1 MLIIVNSSHA
11 ANTLVDSSSLQQ
23 FMRDSQQIQQNHII
37 NQTLK
42 ITQLYAF
49 IQLIINLHNHTMFCK
64 DVILSFY
71 VGSVS
76 AYSYYV
82 LENVYCNMHKCSSQY
97 VPHFSSIPFIYLQ
110 NSNFQSPNFG
120 SRNFRSPIFQ

>member
-23 FMRDSQQIQQNHII
+23 FMRDWQQIQQNHII
-37 NQTLK
+37 NHTLK

-49 IQLIINLHNHTMFCK
+49 VQLIINLHNHTMFCK

-82 LENVYCNMHKCSSQY
+82 L
-97 VPHFSSIPFIYLQ
+97 Q
-110 NSNFQSPNFG
+110 NLYFNSK
-120 SRNFRSPIFQ
+120 R